1 MDTAIEPTTAQGP
14 EPPPKPKSHHDYTV
28 GWVCA
33 LPKEQTA
40 AFAMLDKQHPD
51 LPIPLTDKNSYILGE
66 IHGHNVVIACLPSGQ
81 IGNNPAVAV
90 ATRMISTF
98 QSIRFGLMVGI
109 GGGIPPKVRLGDVV
123 VSTPFGQHPGV
134 VQWDFGKMESEFRRT
149 GALNAPPTLLLTAV
163 SKLRTIV
170 EVKGTQIPAY
180 MEELKNNHP
189 RLAPKF
195 AWNGSLKDPYLDE
208 TQEATLFVRL
218 REIFLFLISFMFG
231 RFLLAPTNGP
241 EPQPKDRAT
250 EPKFKQEEPS
260 IHYGLIASG
269 NQVIKNAKFRD
280 SISESLGG
288 NVLCFEMEA
297 AGLMA
302 DFPCIVIRGICD
314 YADSKKAKD
323 WQEYAAA
330 VAAAY
335 AKELLSY
342 IQSVEVQREK
352 PAKDIMAQVLDYTA
366 AIKSRLDREEDL
378 KVLDWLTH
386 VDYGPRQSDIFRNRQ
401 PNTGIWFLNS
411 PEYQS
416 WFSGQEKQILFC
428 PGIPGAGKTVLTSI
442 VVDHL
447 TAWFSDDETVGV
459 AYTYCNFKETHEQKL
474 EHLLSSL
481 LKQLAQTRPSLPE
494 AVRRLHTRHRSSRT
508 RSLHDELVGALHSVA
523 VIYSRV
529 FIIVDA
535 LDECQEDDDCRTK
548 FISELLKLHDRAN
561 GVKLFIT
568 SRPIPE
574 IETEFLGNPTKV
586 IRACDEDVQK
596 YLIDKVSN
604 SKNIKVKE
612 CGDMV
617 VTGILEAVD
626 GMFLLAKLYFQ
637 SVSTKTTT
645 KKIRTVLDTFNK
657 KSGVGADTYKL
668 AYDGA
673 MERIESHNKDS
684 KELAKQVLT
693 WIAYATRP
701 LKASELQC
709 ALAVEIGTPAFDEE
723 NTPDLHRMISVCAGL
738 VIMEDE
744 SKTMRLVHYTAQEY
758 FEDHPQALSPNCHND
773 ILEVCATY
781 LSYDI
786 FETGPCGMVEIAEF
800 LIDKGANVGAKFN
813 LVPYPDDVHVLAPEG
828 FCFEYN
834 HGYGLLL
841 VAAASGNV
849 AVVELLLNCGAD
861 INASDGGMTPLS
873 MAIMEGKP
881 VVVDL
886 LLKNGAY
893 IEARGHQEMTPLSS
907 AVQDG
912 QLDMV
917 ELLLT
922 NGANIEARDS
932 QARTPLLLAVL
943 KATSR
948 SRPEDHLI
956 IELLLSRGANPEA
969 EDNEHKT
976 PRSVALEHK
985 LEKIVE
991 LLDIAST
998 AIRESRLGPASDS
1011 SFRIGQS
1018 SIPEL
1023 DERGTVVVS

>member
-1 MDTAIEPTTAQGP
+1 
-14 EPPPKPKSHHDYTV
+14 
-28 GWVCA
+28 
-33 LPKEQTA
+33 
-40 AFAMLDKQHPD
+40 
-51 LPIPLTDKNSYILGE
+51 
-66 IHGHNVVIACLPSGQ
+66 
-81 IGNNPAVAV
+81 
-90 ATRMISTF
+90 
-98 QSIRFGLMVGI
+98 
-109 GGGIPPKVRLGDVV
+109 
-123 VSTPFGQHPGV
+123 
-134 VQWDFGKMESEFRRT
+134 
-149 GALNAPPTLLLTAV
+149 
-163 SKLRTIV
+163 
-170 EVKGTQIPAY
+170 
-180 MEELKNNHP
+180 
-189 RLAPKF
+189 
-195 AWNGSLKDPYLDE
+195 
-208 TQEATLFVRL
+208 
-218 REIFLFLISFMFG
+218 
-231 RFLLAPTNGP
+231 
-241 EPQPKDRAT
+241 
-250 EPKFKQEEPS
+250 
-260 IHYGLIASG
+260 
-269 NQVIKNAKFRD
+269 
-280 SISESLGG
+280 
-288 NVLCFEMEA
+288 
-297 AGLMA
+297 
-302 DFPCIVIRGICD
+302 
-314 YADSKKAKD
+314 
-323 WQEYAAA
+323 
-330 VAAAY
+330 
-335 AKELLSY
+335 
-342 IQSVEVQREK
+342 
-352 PAKDIMAQVLDYTA
+352 MAQVLDYTA

-786 FETGPCGMVEIAEF
+786 FETGPCEPEKLFSARLESYALYKYASLDWVHHAYKSSVRATPLVMGLLQNQKKLEACNQIRIIGDYRWDRNKVMTGLCFAACFGLEGPVAALLSAGADTETWEHRSGATPLSGAVIRGHGTVVKLLLENGANIEAKGYYNDTPLHLAVERKHEAIVGLLVNSGADIEAMSDFGTPLAFAVNEGNRSMVSLLIENGADIEGDGRYTPLTVAVLGGMVEIAEF

-861 INASDGGMTPLS
+861 INASDGRAARHGGT
-873 MAIMEGKP
+873 ITHEWGQYRGEGQSGEDPAVIGGTKSNFP
-881 VVVDL
+881 
-886 LLKNGAY
+886 
-893 IEARGHQEMTPLSS
+893 IQARGPF
-907 AVQDG
+907 
-912 QLDMV
+912 
-917 ELLLT
+917 
-922 NGANIEARDS
+922 
-932 QARTPLLLAVL
+932 
-943 KATSR
+943 
-948 SRPEDHLI
+948 
-956 IELLLSRGANPEA
+956 
-969 EDNEHKT
+969 DN
-976 PRSVALEHK
+976 R
-985 LEKIVE
+985 
-991 LLDIAST
+991 
-998 AIRESRLGPASDS
+998 
-1011 SFRIGQS
+1011 
-1018 SIPEL
+1018 
-1023 DERGTVVVS
+1023 VVT